1 MKKHLKT
8 IILKTI
14 LTLGAI
20 AALMP
25 IGATAAIGDLYVS
38 DNNRIWKI
46 TKPGSTSQTITVFAD
61 LSSSTAGRNYPRIRG
76 LAFDSACNLYASTL
90 YPSTFFYHQAKI
102 LAFH

>member
-1 MKKHLKT
+1 MKKHMKK

-20 AALMP
+20 AALLP
-25 IGATAAIGDLYVS
+25 IGAKAAQGDLYAS

-61 LSSSTAGRNYPRIRG
+61 LTNPSTGRNYPPHSRSG
-76 LAFDSACNLYASTL
+76 L
-90 YPSTFFYHQAKI
+90 
-102 LAFH
+102 